1 MKLVVGLGNPGKQYI
16 QTRHNIGFIAIDKIL
31 SHYNLDLKV
40 DTKLQAAYTKT
51 KINNEDVILAKP
63 LTYMNLSGQAVVG
76 LMNYYKI
83 STDDVLIIVD
93 DIALPLGKIR
103 MRQTGSHGGQ
113 NGLKDIINKLGTKD
127 FKRLR
132 FGIGQQDHMD
142 KVDYVLGK
150 LTTKEIETI
159 YPVMDYVL
167 DAVTEW
173 ITTNNFN
180 QVMTKYNTP
189 QTV

>member
-132 FGIGQQDHMD
+132 FGIGQHDHMD

-159 YPVMDYVL
+159 YPVMDHVL

>member
-1 MKLVVGLGNPGKQYI
+1 MKLIVGLGNPGKQYV
-16 QTRHNIGFIAIDKIL
+16 QTRHNIGFIAIDKLL
-31 SHYNLDLKV
+31 SYLNTELKV
-40 DTKLQAAYTKT
+40 DSKLQAAYTKT
-51 KINNEDVILAKP
+51 KIEGEDVIIAKP
-63 LTYMNLSGQAVVG
+63 LTYMNLSGDAVTK
-76 LMNYYKI
+76 LMNFYKI
-83 STDDVLIIVD
+83 DVEDILVILDDT
-93 DIALPLGKIR
+93 ALPLGKIR
-103 MRQTGSHGGQ
+103 IRQTGSHGGQ

-132 FGIGQQDHMD
+132 IGIGEHAHMD

-159 YPVMDYVL
+159 YPVMDHVL